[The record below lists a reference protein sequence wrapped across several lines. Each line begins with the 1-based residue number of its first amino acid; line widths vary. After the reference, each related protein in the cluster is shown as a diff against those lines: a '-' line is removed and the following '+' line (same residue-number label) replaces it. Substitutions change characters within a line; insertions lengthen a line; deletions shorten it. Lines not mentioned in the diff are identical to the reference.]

1 MFVGC
6 PKKWHVTI
14 MQPVYQAVFK
24 KLYLKKYFLIC
35 KTFFKVIRLHYYT
48 MKEGMTIAIPMA
60 AERNRN
66 ITHTIKTM
74 SKKLLG
80 FIKQRVASNED
91 AEDILQDVFYQF
103 AGNPEPIE
111 QTTAWLY
118 KVARNKI
125 TDNYRKHK
133 LPLADDVLQNTEAEE
148 ENFNWKE
155 LLFTNDT
162 NPETEYLRNLF
173 WEELKTAL
181 DELPAEQRDVFIQN
195 EIDGIAFKDIAAA
208 TGEAVATL
216 ISRKRYAV
224 LHLRSRLAVLKDE
237 LLNY

>member
-1 MFVGC
+1 MED
-6 PKKWHVTI
+6 
-14 MQPVYQAVFK
+14 A
-24 KLYLKKYFLIC
+24 
-35 KTFFKVIRLHYYT
+35 
-48 MKEGMTIAIPMA
+48 MTIAIPMA

-66 ITHTIKTM
+66 ITNTIKTM
-74 SKKLLG
+74 SKKLFG
-80 FIKQRVASNED
+80 FIKQRVASTED

-125 TDNYRKHK
+125 TDSYRKQK
-133 LPLADDVLQNTEAEE
+133 LPLAEDVLQTAATEDES
-148 ENFNWKE
+148 FDWKE
-155 LLFTNDT
+155 IMFTNDT
-162 NPETEYLRNLF
+162 TPETEYLRNLF
-173 WEELKTAL
+173 WEELKAAL

-195 EIDGIAFKDIAAA
+195 EIDGIAFKDLAAA
-208 TGEAVATL
+208 TGESVATL

-224 LHLRSRLAVLKDE
+224 LHLRSRLSVLKDE

>member
-1 MFVGC
+1 
-6 PKKWHVTI
+6 
-14 MQPVYQAVFK
+14 
-24 KLYLKKYFLIC
+24 
-35 KTFFKVIRLHYYT
+35 
-48 MKEGMTIAIPMA
+48 MTIAIPMA

-66 ITHTIKTM
+66 ITNTIKSM
-74 SKKLLG
+74 SKKLFG

-91 AEDILQDVFYQF
+91 AEDILQDVFFQF

-118 KVARNKI
+118 RVARNKI
-125 TDNYRKHK
+125 TDSYRKQK
-133 LPLADDVLQNTEAEE
+133 LPLADDVLKTADAEDE
-148 ENFNWKE
+148 GFDWKE
-155 LLFTNDT
+155 IMFTNDST
-162 NPETEYLRNLF
+162 PETEYLRNLF

-195 EIDGIAFKDIAAA
+195 EIDGIAFKDMAAA
-208 TGEAVATL
+208 SGESVATL

-224 LHLRSRLAVLKDE
+224 LHLRSRLSVLKDE

>member
-1 MFVGC
+1 MED
-6 PKKWHVTI
+6 
-14 MQPVYQAVFK
+14 A
-24 KLYLKKYFLIC
+24 
-35 KTFFKVIRLHYYT
+35 
-48 MKEGMTIAIPMA
+48 MTIAIPMA

-66 ITHTIKTM
+66 ITSTIKLM
-74 SKKLLG
+74 SKRLLG
-80 FIKQRVASNED
+80 FIKQRVSSNED

-125 TDNYRKHK
+125 TDSYRKQK
-133 LPLADDVLQNTEAEE
+133 LPLADDVLPVAETEDDS
-148 ENFNWKE
+148 FDWKDM
-155 LLFTNDT
+155 LFSNDS

-173 WEELKTAL
+173 WEELKAAL

-195 EIDGIAFKDIAAA
+195 EIDGIAFKDMAAA
-208 TGEAVATL
+208 SGESVATL

-224 LHLRSRLAVLKDE
+224 LHLRNRLAVLKNE

>member
-1 MFVGC
+1 MED
-6 PKKWHVTI
+6 
-14 MQPVYQAVFK
+14 A
-24 KLYLKKYFLIC
+24 
-35 KTFFKVIRLHYYT
+35 
-48 MKEGMTIAIPMA
+48 MTIAIPMA

-66 ITHTIKTM
+66 ITNTIKAM
-74 SKKLLG
+74 SKKLFG

-125 TDNYRKHK
+125 TDSYRKQK
-133 LPLADDVLQNTEAEE
+133 LPLADDVLPTIESDDDS
-148 ENFNWKE
+148 FDWKDMM
-155 LLFTNDT
+155 FSNDST
-162 NPETEYLRNLF
+162 PETEYLRNLF
-173 WEELKTAL
+173 WEELKAAL
-181 DELPAEQRDVFIQN
+181 DELPAAQRDVFIQN
-195 EIDGIAFKDIAAA
+195 EIDGIAFKDMAAA
-208 TGEAVATL
+208 SGESVATL

-224 LHLRSRLAVLKDE
+224 LHLRSRLSVLKDE